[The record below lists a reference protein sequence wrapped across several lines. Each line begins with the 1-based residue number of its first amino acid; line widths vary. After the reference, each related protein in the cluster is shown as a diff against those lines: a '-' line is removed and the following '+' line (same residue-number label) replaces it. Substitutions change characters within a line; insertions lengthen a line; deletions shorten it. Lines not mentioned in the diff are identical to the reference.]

1 MKLANEGR
9 RPHDLPTGQDGA
21 FFVRG
26 FHLASGASVE
36 VPRWYV
42 EALRARPDTAA
53 LFDAHELVATGGAD
67 PKPSTDAW
75 SEAPELAPV
84 EPAVSAWPPAA
95 IADTEPAPEPARPAK
110 RRRGSR

>member
-21 FFVRG
+21 LFVRG

-42 EALRARPDTAA
+42 EALRARPDTAP
-53 LFDAHELVATGGAD
+53 LFATGELVATGGAD
-67 PKPSTDAW
+67 PKPRADAW

-84 EPAVSAWPPAA
+84 DSAVA
-95 IADTEPAPEPARPAK
+95 ARPAK